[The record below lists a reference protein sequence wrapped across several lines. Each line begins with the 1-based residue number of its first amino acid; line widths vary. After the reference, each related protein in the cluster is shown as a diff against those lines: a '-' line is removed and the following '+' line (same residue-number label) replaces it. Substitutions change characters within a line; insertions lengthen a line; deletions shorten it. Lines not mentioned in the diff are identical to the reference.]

1 MRLMLVERKKI
12 GVIFV
17 LIGLMIFLFCIG
29 LKLDNKMRSVAFV
42 QSNLG
47 ALKEYNIDEYKINYK
62 LPDKW
67 GTNIENFVG
76 EEIVYHNNFQ
86 SNDGNI
92 NGFVQA
98 WRYKGDLEA
107 FIHASTDTSKLNKK
121 SKNFQILS
129 TNINGNKAYSVT
141 YRINY
146 RNNDVNAFEYF
157 IKEND
162 VFIRF
167 AFYVKDKG
175 MNVNTKSVLKALVE
189 TINKE

>member
-1 MRLMLVERKKI
+1 MRLLVVERKKI

-17 LIGLMIFLFCIG
+17 LIGLMIFIFCIG
-29 LKLDNKMRSVAFV
+29 LKLDNKMRSVAFI

-47 ALKEYNIDEYKINYK
+47 ALKEYNINEYKINYK

-67 GTNIENFVG
+67 STNIENFVG
-76 EEIVYHNNFQ
+76 QGVVYHNNFQ

-98 WRYKGDLEA
+98 WKYSGDLEK
-107 FIHASTDTSKLNKK
+107 FINSNTSKLDKK
-121 SKNFQILS
+121 SQNFKIS
-129 TNINGNKAYSVT
+129 GININDSEAYSVT
-141 YRINY
+141 YRMNY
-146 RNNDVNAFEYF
+146 KNNTFNAFEYF
-157 IKEND
+157 IKEDD

-175 MNVNTKSVLKALVE
+175 MNVNTKSVLKAIVE

>member
-1 MRLMLVERKKI
+1 MRLLVVERKKI

-17 LIGLMIFLFCIG
+17 LIGLMIFIFCIG
-29 LKLDNKMRSVAFV
+29 LKLDNKMRSVAFI

-47 ALKEYNIDEYKINYK
+47 ALKEYNINEYKMDYK

-67 GTNIENFVG
+67 STNIENFVG
-76 EEIVYHNNFQ
+76 QGVVYHNNFQ

-98 WRYKGDLEA
+98 WKYSGDLEK
-107 FIHASTDTSKLNKK
+107 FINSNTSKLNKE
-121 SKNFQILS
+121 SQNFKIS
-129 TNINGNKAYSVT
+129 GININDSKAYSIT
-141 YRINY
+141 YRMNY
-146 RNNDVNAFEYF
+146 KNNTFNAFEYF
-157 IKEND
+157 IKEDN

-175 MNVNTKSVLKALVE
+175 MNVNTKSVLKAIVE